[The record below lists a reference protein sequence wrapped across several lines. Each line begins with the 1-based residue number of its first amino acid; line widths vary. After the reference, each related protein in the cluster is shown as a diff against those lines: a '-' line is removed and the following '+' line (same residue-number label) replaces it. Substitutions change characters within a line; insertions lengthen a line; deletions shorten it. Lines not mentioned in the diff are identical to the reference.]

1 MRRSRVLGF
10 VLMGVIAALVVPS
23 ARAPTLGVVH
33 VTGGRVSGGG
43 GTHAGLT
50 VYKGIPFAA
59 PPIGA
64 LRWRAPQPV
73 TPWEGLRR
81 ADTMSP
87 SCIQSIVQE
96 RKPWTYEFM
105 AHDEISED
113 CLYLNVVTPA
123 AAATERRPVFVYIY

>member
-59 PPIGA
+59 PPVGA
-64 LRWRAPQPV
+64 LRWKAPQPV
-73 TPWEGLRR
+73 TPWSG
-81 ADTMSP
+81 
-87 SCIQSIVQE
+87 V
-96 RKPWTYEFM
+96 RKAVEYDPRPMQGRIFSDM
-105 AHDEISED
+105 VFHDAGPSED
-113 CLYLNVVTPA
+113 CLYLNIWIP
-123 AAATERRPVFVYIY
+123 EDQPHRNLPVM